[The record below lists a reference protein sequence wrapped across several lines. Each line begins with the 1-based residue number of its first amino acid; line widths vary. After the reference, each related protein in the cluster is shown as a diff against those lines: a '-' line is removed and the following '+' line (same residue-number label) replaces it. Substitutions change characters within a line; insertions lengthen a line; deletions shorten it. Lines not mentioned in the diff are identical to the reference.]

1 MFQLTLPMG
10 LEELVA
16 LKAGSLQF
24 DQSSK
29 LLAQFQVV
37 DQVISTKDNQT
48 KLQVKK
54 KCEIPLFKCFS
65 TKEDYVKTLLNLD
78 HRIIFHF

>member
-1 MFQLTLPMG
+1 MAPYIKKYVFRTFEMFQLTLPMG

-48 KLQVKK
+48 KLQVK
-54 KCEIPLFKCFS
+54 
-65 TKEDYVKTLLNLD
+65 
-78 HRIIFHF
+78 